1 MVRTIQLSLQ
11 ARVQAILAAKYDI
24 NPNLAGAP
32 QLVIEQP
39 PNIALGEL
47 ALPVAFELAK
57 RLRKAPRAIATELA
71 AELTAQLPE
80 GVASVEVAGAGYLNI
95 RLDRAAAVRRIASD
109 EHADIGGPGFRLV
122 EHTSINPNKAAHIG
136 HLRNAILGDTFQRL
150 LRPDAYKSG
159 YQVGVQNYIDNTG
172 VQVADVV
179 VGLVHLEGR
188 TLATTRELL
197 AELGARGERIDYYCW
212 DLYARVSQWY
222 AGTGPDDAAM
232 PRAEALARRK
242 QIRLDTLHALE
253 AGGNETAQIAD
264 LISTAVLR
272 RHLETMQR
280 LDIEYDFLPRESEII
295 SLHFWDAARTLMLDR
310 GVLYLETEGK
320 NKGCYVMRRAGTERA
335 SELEEEQ
342 GSDAPNQDAKVPDE
356 DAKVLVRSNGTVTY
370 VGKDIAYHLWKF
382 GLLPGKDFGYAR
394 FFEYPTHTCWIST
407 AGASDPAAP
416 TFGHADA
423 IYNVIDSR
431 QNDPQNNVVAALR
444 GMGFTDAADH
454 YTHFSYEM
462 VAMTPRC
469 AIELGYNLSAEE
481 LARPFIEVSGRKGY
495 GVKADDL
502 IDKLVEAAQVQVDSR
517 NPELPEAERMLIAKQ
532 IAVGALRYFMLRFT
546 RNTVIAFDFKDA
558 LSFEGET
565 GPYVQYAIVRASNI
579 FRKAGTTEE
588 AALAGV
594 PTLDLTS
601 LAAEDGTSLWE
612 TWLLAARLTVVMEQ
626 AIATAEPAHLAR
638 YAFQLAQQFNNFYH
652 RHHVLNET
660 DANRRG
666 LLLATAAFARRQMV
680 RALGYLGI
688 EASAVM

>member
-1 MVRTIQLSLQ
+1 MYRTIQLSLK
-11 ARVQAILAAKYDI
+11 ARIDIILRAKYDI
-24 NPNLAGAP
+24 TLA
-32 QLVIEQP
+32 QLAVEQP

-57 RLRKAPRAIATELA
+57 RLRKAPRAIATELE
-71 AELTAQLPE
+71 AELTKELPE

-95 RLDRAAAVRRIASD
+95 RLDRAATVRRIAAD

-136 HLRNAILGDTFQRL
+136 HLRNAILGDTFARL
-150 LRPDAYKSG
+150 LKPDAYKAG

-179 VGLVHLEGR
+179 VGLVHLEGKS
-188 TLATTRELL
+188 LDSVRELL
-197 AELGARGERIDYYCW
+197 CELMETNTLIDYYCW

-222 AGTGPDDAAM
+222 AGTGRDDATPPA
-232 PRAEALARRK
+232 ATELARRK

-253 AGGNETAQIAD
+253 HGGNETAQIAD

-280 LDIEYDFLPRESEII
+280 LGIEYDFLPRESEIL
-295 SLHFWDAARTLMLDR
+295 SLHFWDAARALMLEK

-320 NKGCYVMRRAGTERA
+320 NKGCYVMRRAGNESEMLER
-335 SELEEEQ
+335 
-342 GSDAPNQDAKVPDE
+342 GSGAPDE
-356 DAKVLVRSNGTVTY
+356 DAKVIVRSNGTVTY

-382 GLLPGKDFGYAR
+382 GLLPGKDFHYAP
-394 FFEYPTHTCWIST
+394 FHVYLEQPATSNQQPTTRTCWIST
-407 AGASDPAAP
+407 SAASDPAAP
-416 TFGHADA
+416 TFGRADA

-431 QNDPQNNVVAALR
+431 QNDPQNNVISALR
-444 GMGFTDAADH
+444 GMGFAEAADR

-469 AIELGYNLSAEE
+469 AIELGYTLTPED

-502 IDKLVEAAQVQVDSR
+502 LDKLIAAAQTQVDTR
-517 NPELPEAERMLIAKQ
+517 NPELTHEERVSVATQ
-532 IAVGALRYFMLRFT
+532 IAVGALRFFMLRFT

-565 GPYVQYAIVRASNI
+565 GPYIQYAIVRASNI

-594 PTLDLTS
+594 AVLDLEF
-601 LAAEDGTSLWE
+601 LASEDGTSLWE
-612 TWLLAARLTVVMEQ
+612 TWLLASRLTVLIEQ
-626 AIATAEPAHLAR
+626 AIATAEPAYLAR

-652 RHHVLNET
+652 RHHVLNEEDPT
-660 DANRRG
+660 RRA
-666 LLLATAAFARRQMV
+666 LLLATAAIARRQMV

-688 EASAVM
+688 TAPPVM

>member
-1 MVRTIQLSLQ
+1 MVLTIQLSLQ
-11 ARVQAILAAKYDI
+11 ARIQAILAAKYGITADQ
-24 NPNLAGAP
+24 PGAP

-39 PNIALGEL
+39 PSIALGEL

-71 AELTAQLPE
+71 AELNAALPD

-95 RLDRAAAVRRIASD
+95 RLDRAAAVRRIAAD

-150 LRPDAYKSG
+150 LRPDAYKTG

-179 VGLVHLEGR
+179 LGLVHLEGK
-188 TLATTRELL
+188 TLASVRELL
-197 AELGARGERIDYYCW
+197 AGLSARGERIDFYCW

-222 AGTGPDDAAM
+222 AGTGSDDATPPAA
-232 PRAEALARRK
+232 AELARRK
-242 QIRLDTLHALE
+242 QLRLDTLHALE
-253 AGGNETAQIAD
+253 EGGNETAQIAD

-280 LDIEYDFLPRESEII
+280 LGIEYDFLPRESEILA
-295 SLHFWDAARTLMLDR
+295 LHFWDAARALMLDR

-320 NKGCYVMRRAGTERA
+320 NKGCYVMRRAGSDAA
-335 SELEEEQ
+335 SELEAEQ
-342 GSDAPNQDAKVPDE
+342 GSENLPAVGPDE
-356 DAKVLVRSNGTVTY
+356 DAKVIVRSNGTVTY

-382 GLLPGKDFGYAR
+382 GLLPGKDFGYEK
-394 FFEYPTHTCWIST
+394 FFEYLTHICWIST
-407 AGASDPAAP
+407 AGASDPTAP
-416 TFGHADA
+416 TFGRADA

-431 QNDPQNNVVAALR
+431 QNDPQNNVIAALR
-444 GMGFTDAADH
+444 GMGFTEAADH

-469 AIELGYNLSAEE
+469 AIELGYNLSPEE
-481 LARPFIEVSGRKGY
+481 LARPFIEVSGRKGQ

-502 IDKLVEAAQVQVDSR
+502 IDKLVEAAQAQVDTR
-517 NPELPEAERMLIAKQ
+517 NPELPETERTLIATQ

-565 GPYVQYAIVRASNI
+565 GPYVQYAIVRGSNI
-579 FRKAGTTEE
+579 FRKAGMTEE
-588 AALAGV
+588 AALAAV
-594 PTLDLTS
+594 ATLDLTG
-601 LAAEDGTSLWE
+601 LGTEEGTSLWE
-612 TWLLAARLTVVMEQ
+612 TWLLSARLTVVMEQ

-660 DANRRG
+660 EANRRG
-666 LLLATAAFARRQMV
+666 LLLATAAIARRQMV

-688 EASAVM
+688 EAPAVM